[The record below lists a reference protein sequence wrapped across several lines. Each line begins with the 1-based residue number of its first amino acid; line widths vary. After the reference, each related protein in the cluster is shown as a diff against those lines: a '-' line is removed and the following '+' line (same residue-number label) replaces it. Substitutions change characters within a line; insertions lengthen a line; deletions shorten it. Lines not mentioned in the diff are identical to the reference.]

1 MIFLFQQSIKVYL
14 LILCFSSLALANSP
28 GTPSSSYGN
37 DYYYPSKK
45 FNEIVDDNTVKQIPK
60 ATQSQI
66 IIQGNKR
73 LENELIL
80 RASEIEQTGTSD
92 KSLSLAIKKL
102 FKTGYF
108 EDVKIFKNQ
117 NIIYINVKENPIID
131 QISIEG
137 NKEITDDIILEE
149 ITTKSRNVFSTDQI
163 KIRFRKNS
171 NTL

>member
-80 RASEIEQTGTSD
+80 RGI
-92 KSLSLAIKKL
+92 
-102 FKTGYF
+102 
-108 EDVKIFKNQ
+108 
-117 NIIYINVKENPIID
+117 
-131 QISIEG
+131 
-137 NKEITDDIILEE
+137 
-149 ITTKSRNVFSTDQI
+149 RN
-163 KIRFRKNS
+163 
-171 NTL
+171 

>member
-1 MIFLFQQSIKVYL
+1 MIFFSTKYWVYL

-80 RASEIEQTGTSD
+80 EHQKLNKLE
-92 KSLSLAIKKL
+92 LVIK
-102 FKTGYF
+102 
-108 EDVKIFKNQ
+108 V
-117 NIIYINVKENPIID
+117 
-131 QISIEG
+131 
-137 NKEITDDIILEE
+137 
-149 ITTKSRNVFSTDQI
+149 
-163 KIRFRKNS
+163 
-171 NTL
+171 